1 MIIYYPVFLD
11 LRGRSCVVIGGG
23 AVALRK
29 TNDLR
34 ACGATLS
41 VVSPRVVAGLK
52 KLAGRGA
59 IRWRKGTFRPSD
71 LAGADLAV
79 AATDNASVNERAARE
94 ARRRRIWINVVDQPA
109 LCSFIVPAV
118 VRRGKLTLAVST
130 AGVSPALAKWIRED
144 LERRYGPEIKQ
155 LLESAAKIRRQVQEK
170 VPTPALRKRLLE
182 KALKAYFEVIQ
193 REVSL
198 R

>member
-11 LRGRSCVVIGGG
+11 LRDRSCVVIGGG

-29 TNDLR
+29 TKDLL
-34 ACGATLS
+34 ACGAKVS

-52 KLAGRGA
+52 KLAGRKA
-59 IRWRKGTFRPSD
+59 VRWRAKTFRPSD

-79 AATDNASVNERAARE
+79 AATDDASVNERAARE

-109 LCSFIVPAV
+109 FCSFIVPAV

-130 AGVSPALAKWIRED
+130 AGVSPALAKWIRRD
-144 LERRYGPEIKQ
+144 LEQRYGPEWKQ
-155 LLESAAKIRRQVQEK
+155 TLAGMEQWRGKVRGRVGGVRRRKKLFEEALEAYIRTLQK
-170 VPTPALRKRLLE
+170 
-182 KALKAYFEVIQ
+182 
-193 REVSL
+193 
-198 R
+198 

>member
-34 ACGATLS
+34 ACGAKLS

-52 KLAGRGA
+52 KLAGRRA

-144 LERRYGPEIKQ
+144 LARRYGPEWKQ
-155 LLESAAKIRRQVQEK
+155 ALAGMEQWRGKVRSRVGGVRQRKKLFEEALGAYVR
-170 VPTPALRKRLLE
+170 TLRKAIR
-182 KALKAYFEVIQ
+182 
-193 REVSL
+193 
-198 R
+198 